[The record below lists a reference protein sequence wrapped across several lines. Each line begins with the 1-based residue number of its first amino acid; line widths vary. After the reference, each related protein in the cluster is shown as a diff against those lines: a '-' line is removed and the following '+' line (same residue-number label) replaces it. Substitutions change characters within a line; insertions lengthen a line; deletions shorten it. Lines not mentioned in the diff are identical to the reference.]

1 MDRRATSTYV
11 RTADDGSLVDVWVVP
26 GASRTEIAGLHDGA
40 IRIRVTAPP
49 EGGKANRAAADAL
62 RRSTGAGRV
71 ELVRGATTRRK
82 VFRMTG
88 VSPDEVR
95 RALAL

>member
-1 MDRRATSTYV
+1 MDRRATSSYV

-26 GASRTEIAGLHDGA
+26 GASTTEIAGLHDGA
-40 IRIRVTAPP
+40 IRIRVAAPP
-49 EGGKANRAAADAL
+49 EGGKANRAAAEAL
-62 RRSTGAGRV
+62 RRSTAARRV

-88 VSPDEVR
+88 VSPDEIR